1 MKKSSREREWQERPA
16 RTIGIDLGDRF
27 SRYCVLNS
35 EGEVIE
41 EGRVRTQEEALRQ
54 HWEGEPSLRMVME
67 TGTHSP
73 WVSRLLSQLGHQV
86 IVANARKVRAITEN
100 ESKSDRRDAE
110 MLARLGYC
118 NPRLVA
124 PIQHRSVERQRDLN
138 LIRAR
143 DTLVRARTML
153 INSARGLVKSGRW
166 PPALLCR

>member
-1 MKKSSREREWQERPA
+1 MKKSSKEREWKERPE
-16 RTIGIDLGDRF
+16 RTVGVDLGDRF

-41 EGRVRTQEEALRQ
+41 EGRVRTNEEALRQ
-54 HWEGEPSLRMVME
+54 HWEDEPVLRMVME

-73 WVSRLLSQLGHQV
+73 WVSRLLKKFGHQV

-110 MLARLGYC
+110 MLARLGSC

-143 DTLVRARTML
+143 DTFGIEHQKCTGSQKGLQRVRIEAWR
-153 INSARGLVKSGRW
+153 
-166 PPALLCR
+166 